1 MVGFG
6 SVDQE
11 GDVEMTVPQP
21 IFEFVKA
28 PKLTAWSQPALV
40 RFLRERRQYLS
51 KVRERCMVTGEDENN
66 VTFSI
71 KSTVGPQII
80 EHLAH
85 YVLRTPI
92 TEVMEEALK
101 AEMERKAGNMMNDH
115 VPDVAKLFAEG
126 LKMDLREPDIEA
138 RVSKYFMDFDRLVED
153 QGLATWVGRGEAID
167 IAGRQRMK
175 TRCKLLV
182 DNLLPDVLRIDV
194 ERLVN
199 MTHRG
204 AKADDV
210 QLYDVIVE
218 RAVRQQHYHL
228 MQAETK
234 KAVQGQVRTKKSQSD
249 GNRKSETPRDTAK
262 TSEGGAA
269 REKTARPPPRDGCL
283 ICKGSHRAME
293 CPTATREQK
302 DEARRTLA
310 ARRAERLKHVGT
322 GTSSGPSVT
331 INGVLDVP
339 FCADSGA
346 ESNILSRSM
355 VDELCTLDSTVKLVK
370 LEPPTVV
377 KVAGGATMQCRDRV
391 EVDLRISTAAGPLN
405 ISRVGCLVLDGDE
418 DEFLLGRATMKDIGI
433 DVNGLLEQLAGG
445 ASVAEA
451 DNDDVTEHEPELG
464 FNDEREEIHVVV
476 DKLVDEAVE
485 AGFEQELADDLRVLV
500 HEYADVWR
508 LRIGADEPTR
518 VEPMRITLRPD
529 AQPYRSGVRK
539 YPDMQ
544 RAFLRTYVQELL
556 DNGLVRR
563 NNSSRWACAA
573 LPVRK
578 AGGDGFRI
586 TVDYRPVNK
595 LTVPLAG
602 TTPNLTAVTQSVR
615 GAYGFGQFDLF
626 KRFWQLPL
634 MEECQELLSFVT
646 EDGVF
651 TPLRVPQG
659 ASDSAMH
666 FQLQMHECFREMLYD
681 SVLVWIDDVLLFSTS
696 PAEFLAKL
704 RVFFQ
709 ILRQRNLKLNAKK
722 CTLFAPKVIWCGKVI
737 DGEEVQHDP
746 ARLATLRKMPL
757 PPTAAALQT
766 FLCAVNWLMD
776 SMVDYARTVG
786 PLQAKLE
793 KVMAT
798 RGRRKSQLAGVDLS
812 WSKADEDAFQ
822 LVLEL
827 LATSTKRYFADA
839 EAHVCMFSDASARGW
854 SVILTQVSDW
864 DDAKPVTEQAHQLMV
879 CRGGLFM
886 GAQKN
891 WSTVE
896 QEAYPIVR
904 ACTDL
909 AYLLERELGVRIY
922 CDHANLIQIF
932 APDKELK
939 QHVRGKLQ
947 RWALKM
953 VGIRYMIEHIKGEDN
968 LWADMVSRW
977 GQRDTEPADKPTAV
991 KRVTTRSIQQTSM
1004 LRPLQ
1009 DESFVWPSEAAIR
1022 QEQQRCRAD
1031 EPTSADE
1038 DGMFRVDG
1046 KLWIPADA
1054 KELLQRIFVVA
1065 HCGTQGHRGVE
1076 VMLSAV
1082 RQRFN
1087 IVRLRPAVDQFI
1099 RACLLCKHVKGG
1111 QLIQRPWGPTSTA
1124 SQRNQCLHVDYIY
1137 LGASYGNDC
1146 NYVLVLKD
1154 ELTHYCKLVPADTPT
1169 STVAATAIL
1178 DWYKR
1183 FGLPKEWIADNWS
1196 HFKAQVMEELA
1207 ERLQAS
1213 QKFVPVYTPWV
1224 NGTVE
1229 RVNRDL
1235 LQVLRVMLLELQLD
1249 TRNWH
1254 YLLPVIQANLNHSG
1268 VESLGGHAPVE
1279 LFAGLPAASPL
1290 DSVVV
1295 PVIDRKERKRL
1306 ANMVRASGRTCNFV
1320 CGDFVLWS
1328 RVDKRLQGNKLLVRW
1343 VGPFRIT
1350 DVLSHAFMVQ
1360 YLLTGDVFEVHG
1372 SRLKHYSDATLDV
1385 TEELRQHIGNQG
1397 IVLGVR
1403 AIVQHRYHELAAE
1416 WQLYVA
1422 WRGLE
1427 DSENSWE
1434 PFASIYADVP
1444 ALVRA
1449 YVEAGGNTELQE
1461 LLH

>member
-1 MVGFG
+1 MSWVATTHTQQR
-6 SVDQE
+6 VAIAE
-11 GDVEMTVPQP
+11 
-21 IFEFVKA
+21 
-28 PKLTAWSQPALV
+28 
-40 RFLRERRQYLS
+40 
-51 KVRERCMVTGEDENN
+51 VT
-66 VTFSI
+66 
-71 KSTVGPQII
+71 
-80 EHLAH
+80 
-85 YVLRTPI
+85 
-92 TEVMEEALK
+92 EEALK

-138 RVSKYFMDFDRLVED
+138 RVSKYFMDFDRLLGG
-153 QGLATWVGRGEAID
+153 QGLVVA
-167 IAGRQRMK
+167 
-175 TRCKLLV
+175 KLLT
-182 DNLLPDVLRIDV
+182 LLV
-194 ERLVN
+194 RLVN

-218 RAVRQQHYHL
+218 RVVRQQHYHL

-234 KAVQGQVRTKKSQSD
+234 KAVQGQVRTKKTQSD
-249 GNRKSETPRDTAK
+249 GNRTSETPRDAAK

-283 ICKGSHRAME
+283 ICKVSHRAME

-310 ARRAERLKHVGT
+310 AH
-322 GTSSGPSVT
+322 
-331 INGVLDVP
+331 
-339 FCADSGA
+339 SGA

-485 AGFEQELADDLRVLV
+485 AGFEPELADDLRVLP
-500 HEYADVWR
+500 A
-508 LRIGADEPTR
+508 R

-602 TTPNLTAVTQSVR
+602 ATPNLTAVTQSVR

-626 KRFWQLPL
+626 KGFWQLPL

-722 CTLFAPKVIWCGKVI
+722 CTHFAPKVIWCGKVI
-737 DGEEVQHDP
+737 DGEGVQHDP
-746 ARLATLRKMPL
+746 ARLATLREMPL

-766 FLCAVNWLMD
+766 FLCAVNWLRD

-827 LATSTKRYFADA
+827 LATSTKQYFADA
-839 EAHVCMFSDASARGW
+839 EAQVCMFSDASARGW

-864 DDAKPVTEQAHQLMV
+864 DDAKPVTEQAHQLTV
-879 CRGGLFM
+879 CRGGLFK

-953 VGIRYMIEHIKGEDN
+953 VGIRYVIEHIKGEDN

-991 KRVTTRSIQQTSM
+991 KRVTTRSMQQTSM

-1022 QEQQRCRAD
+1022 QEQQRCRDDA
-1031 EPTSADE
+1031 PTSADE

-1054 KELLQRIFVVA
+1054 RNCCNAFSWLHIAARRDIVVLKL
-1065 HCGTQGHRGVE
+1065 CSVQYDSVST
-1076 VMLSAV
+1076 SY
-1082 RQRFN
+1082 
-1087 IVRLRPAVDQFI
+1087 
-1099 RACLLCKHVKGG
+1099 ACVL
-1111 QLIQRPWGPTSTA
+1111 PWIT

-1154 ELTHYCKLVPADTPT
+1154 ELTHYCELVPADTPT

-1183 FGLPKEWIADNWS
+1183 FGRPKEWISDNGS
-1196 HFKAQVMEELA
+1196 HFKAQVMKELA

-1295 PVIDRKERKRL
+1295 PVDGIPRVLLMDPVQIEQRLEQLRVHLRELHTEVIDRKERKRL
-1306 ANMVRASGRTCNFV
+1306 ANMARASGRTCNFV

-1350 DVLSHAFMVQ
+1350 DVLSQSFMVQ
-1360 YLLTGDVFEVHG
+1360 HLLTGDVFEVHG

-1427 DSENSWE
+1427 DGVNSWE

-1449 YVEAGGNTELQE
+1449 YVEAGGHTELQE